1 MRVDAASQVGAQLAL
16 NVARCPAFMSGA
28 SLREKGLEVTRD
40 QAVER
45 CRLRS
50 ALFVVLRRG
59 LRGGVHARA
68 LANSV
73 PAMNLR

>member
-1 MRVDAASQVGAQLAL
+1 
-16 NVARCPAFMSGA
+16 
-28 SLREKGLEVTRD
+28 VTRD

-50 ALFVVLRRG
+50 ALLVVQRRG

>member
-1 MRVDAASQVGAQLAL
+1 MRVDAASQVGAQLAF
-16 NVARCPAFMSGA
+16 NVARYPAFMSGA

-50 ALFVVLRRG
+50 VLFVVSAVACAAVSTRAHLRR
-59 LRGGVHARA
+59 AYQC
-68 LANSV
+68 
-73 PAMNLR
+73 